1 MSVIFLICHNKMSQ
15 NLESLYNSMNDYF
28 PNDQC
33 MMLLSHV
40 GVKVPLKVQRRLMNF
55 SVSEHASLIDMVLC
69 SILQLTFKKLLL
81 FKLRY
86 SVKIIQKKM
95 SKHFSFPNYISI

>member
-1 MSVIFLICHNKMSQ
+1 MCNLLKNPHSSV
-15 NLESLYNSMNDYF
+15 NLYF